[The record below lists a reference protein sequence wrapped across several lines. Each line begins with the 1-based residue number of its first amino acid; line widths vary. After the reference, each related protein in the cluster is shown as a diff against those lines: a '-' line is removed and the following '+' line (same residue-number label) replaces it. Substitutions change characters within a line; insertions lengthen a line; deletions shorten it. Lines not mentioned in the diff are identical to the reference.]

1 MTRHAAPRNPGIV
14 PVRGSLTAS
23 GGTPYHPSSRLTNP
37 RLAGPPPWAGPPDP
51 PFDTG
56 SELLQ
61 TRQSALRAV
70 KAGRCTL
77 TTEEW

>member
-1 MTRHAAPRNPGIV
+1 MARENPK
-14 PVRGSLTAS
+14 T
-23 GGTPYHPSSRLTNP
+23 
-37 RLAGPPPWAGPPDP
+37 

-56 SELLQ
+56 AGLRQ
-61 TRQSALRAV
+61 TKQSALRAV

>member
-1 MTRHAAPRNPGIV
+1 MPV
-14 PVRGSLTAS
+14 PA
-23 GGTPYHPSSRLTNP
+23 RLTGP
-37 RLAGPPPWAGPPDP
+37 TTFRTIPFRASRTRGTTVVRKAGTTPIT

-56 SELLQ
+56 SELRQ
-61 TRQSALRAV
+61 TKQSALRAV